1 MTSRI
6 IKLRKAH
13 HYCDLYELTRE
24 ERISLT
30 QMVLRRDITSW
41 KDLDEDQLG
50 RMLDCLE
57 GFGLISHLMSERQ
70 PYTSTTA

>member
-1 MTSRI
+1 MTSRTV
-6 IKLRKAH
+6 KLRKAH
-13 HYCDLYELTRE
+13 HYCDLYQLARE

-30 QMVLRRDITSW
+30 QMVLRRDVSSW
-41 KDLDEDQLG
+41 KDLDDDQLG

-70 PYTSTTA
+70 P